1 MKKRGLD
8 LESKIYKIIV
18 APEVLEKIEGIE
30 GYISTKY
37 SATAAKKRVRD
48 IFDSLYALRTF
59 PEIGFDADDK
69 VGFRIDERYF
79 FRGVV
84 MVDGKYIALYYIDED
99 KLEVNIAYLFSTR
112 EDYILAL
119 REDR

>member
-18 APEVLEKIEGIE
+18 APEVLEKIEGTE

>member
-84 MVDGKYIALYYIDED
+84 IVDGKYIALYYIDED
-99 KLEVNIAYLFSTR
+99 KL
-112 EDYILAL
+112 
-119 REDR
+119 